1 MADFSRVRKRIIY
14 SIVALGVVDVA
25 AVVYLALPLRA
36 GSAQP
41 EQVNAQAEEEYR
53 RLSHTNVPLRGIDQK
68 LAQAQKD
75 DASFIERRVPSRYSD
90 VVAEL
95 GKLASANQIS
105 IASVN
110 YASTPGEL
118 PGMLNLEMHAGLA
131 GQYVNLVKFLNAVE
145 RDKMFF
151 IIDSIGLTGQSGKGG
166 QPAGYVH
173 LDVKV
178 DTFLRAQS

>member
-1 MADFSRVRKRIIY
+1 MADLSRARKRILY

-25 AVVYLALPLRA
+25 ALIYLAMPLRA

-41 EQVNAQAEEEYR
+41 EQVRMEAEEEYR
-53 RLSHTNVPLRGIDQK
+53 RLSHTTVPLRGIDQK

-75 DASFIERRVPSRYSD
+75 DATFIERRLPSRYSD

-105 IASVN
+105 IGAVN
-110 YASTPGEL
+110 YASTPGDL
-118 PGMLNLEMHAGLA
+118 PDMLNLEMHAGLA

-151 IIDSIGLTGQSGKGG
+151 IIDSIGLTGQGGKTG
-166 QPAGYVH
+166 QPSGYVH
-173 LDVKV
+173 LDVKL
-178 DTFLRAQS
+178 DTFLRSQS